1 MYVKVCGIT
10 HLDDALSAI
19 AAGVDVLGFNF
30 VPQSKRRLTP
40 EAARAIIEHVRGR
53 VLTVAL
59 VADLPTREAL
69 DLLTATGADRLQ
81 LHGDESAEAVLGF
94 GASAFK
100 ALRVGAAQDIELART
115 FPGHPLLVDAKV
127 EGQLGGTGHCI
138 DWPLV
143 VPLARSRALIL
154 AGGLTPENVAEAVR
168 LVQPWGVDTASGVDL
183 ATDPR
188 RKDAERMRR
197 FVQAARG
204 AASAGH
210 APAF

>member
-10 HLDDALSAI
+10 HLDDALGAI
-19 AAGVDVLGFNF
+19 EAGVDVLGFNF
-30 VPQSKRRLTP
+30 VPQSKRRVTLA
-40 EAARAIIEHVRGR
+40 AARAILEHVRGR
-53 VLTVAL
+53 VLTVAV

-69 DLLTATGADRLQ
+69 ELLAATGADRLQ
-81 LHGDESAEAVLGF
+81 LHGDESAGTVLGL
-94 GASAFK
+94 GACAFK
-100 ALRVGAAQDIELART
+100 ALRVGSAQDMELARA
-115 FPGHPLLVDAKV
+115 FPGHPLLIDAKV
-127 EGQLGGTGHCI
+127 EGQLGGTGRCL
-138 DWPLV
+138 DWPLA

-154 AGGLTPENVAEAVR
+154 AGGLTPENVADAVR

-188 RKDAERMRR
+188 RKDVERMRR

-210 APAF
+210 TQPF

>member
-30 VPQSKRRLTP
+30 VPQSKRRVAP
-40 EAARAIIEHVRGR
+40 EAARAIMAHVRGR
-53 VLTVAL
+53 VLTVAV

-81 LHGDESAEAVLGF
+81 LHGDESAETVLGF
-94 GASAFK
+94 GTSAFK
-100 ALRVGAAQDIELART
+100 ALRVGSAQDIELARS
-115 FPGHPLLVDAKV
+115 FPGHPFLVDAKV
-127 EGQLGGTGHCI
+127 EGQLGGTGRCI

-197 FVQAARG
+197 FVEAARG

-210 APAF
+210 ALPF

>member
-30 VPQSKRRLTP
+30 VPQSKRRLAP
-40 EAARAIIEHVRGR
+40 EAARAIMEHVRGR
-53 VLTVAL
+53 VLTVAV

-69 DLLTATGADRLQ
+69 DLLTATGIDRLQ
-81 LHGDESAEAVLGF
+81 LHGDESAETVLGF
-94 GASAFK
+94 GACAFK
-100 ALRVGAAQDIELART
+100 ALRVGSMQDSELART

-127 EGQLGGTGHCI
+127 EGQLGGTGQCI

-154 AGGLTPENVAEAVR
+154 AGGLTPENVADAVR
-168 LVQPWGVDTASGVDL
+168 VVQPWGVDTASGVDL

-204 AASAGH
+204 AASTGQAL
-210 APAF
+210 PF